1 MTRRTGSEI
10 AEFLPPTEWFDRWWK
25 PAEFAAS
32 VDAHKQTVPVVE
44 FMCRTEL
51 KPLREAWAAAR
62 YATILSQD
70 RPVSIN
76 LERDR
81 FPDFN
86 LRVRHELQ
94 WFELVEADR
103 EGRRRGE
110 EYHRA
115 AASEA
120 AGQSLELVHFDP
132 AEEEQAA
139 IAAII
144 RAIEAKAGKH
154 YKPKPH
160 FLVYVN
166 LWLDGDP
173 PSAILQAVQSTERW
187 RDAFTSFWLLWGGF
201 IVRLWPRP
209 AKIRDQ
215 SRWGR

>member
-1 MTRRTGSEI
+1 MTQRADSDI
-10 AEFLPPTEWFDRWWK
+10 AEFLPPAEWFDKWWE

-32 VDAHKQTVPVVE
+32 VHAHKQTVPIVE
-44 FMCRTEL
+44 FMCRSQL

-62 YATILSQD
+62 FATILSQD

-86 LRVRHELQ
+86 LRVRGETQL
-94 WFELVEADR
+94 FELVEANR
-103 EGRRRGE
+103 AGRHRSQ
-110 EYHRA
+110 EYRFA

-120 AGQSLELVHFDP
+120 AGQSLELEHFDP

-139 IAAII
+139 IPAI
-144 RAIEAKAGKH
+144 AHVIELKAKKY
-154 YKPKPH
+154 YKPAPH
-160 FLVYVN
+160 LLVYVN
-166 LWLDGDP
+166 FWLDGEP
-173 PSAILQAVQSTERW
+173 PITNLQAVQITERW
-187 RDAFTSFWLLWGGF
+187 RDAFTGFWLLWGSF

-215 SRWGR
+215 SLWGL